1 MVDAEWHERFLSE
14 PRLASSRVLLTSG
27 RLSPPLDLFGSMDQ
41 VIWLHPHATELP
53 LGENLTQNNSILL
66 LFPMMDLSGGQAKWK
81 RVARQFDWGITSSG
95 ALTDDLR
102 PVWPGCVLQLLLEG
116 R

>member
-1 MVDAEWHERFLSE
+1 
-14 PRLASSRVLLTSG
+14 
-27 RLSPPLDLFGSMDQ
+27 MDQ
-41 VIWLHPHATELP
+41 VIWLHPHATEMP
-53 LGENLTQNNSILL
+53 LDEDLTEYNSILL
-66 LFPMMDLSGGQAKWK
+66 LFPIMDLSGGQAKWK
-81 RVARQFDWGITSSG
+81 RVARQFDWGITFSG